1 MTVII
6 LAVALIGLFAVNVD
20 RAGAD
25 KMSALYSKQS
35 SGVDSTLGTSSALT
49 GGSAAG
55 SIFKMLSALVIVIA
69 CIYLGIYLLKKL
81 MGRKYGGYSKDNLL
95 QVIETT
101 YVGPKKTVSLVRVAD
116 KAVLIGVTD
125 NTISVLTELDEAK
138 TAEIMP
144 AVAAEESKEPFS
156 RFLTSASVRLKE
168 FRLKKSGVA
177 LDG

>member
-1 MTVII
+1 
-6 LAVALIGLFAVNVD
+6 
-20 RAGAD
+20 
-25 KMSALYSKQS
+25 
-35 SGVDSTLGTSSALT
+35 
-49 GGSAAG
+49 
-55 SIFKMLSALVIVIA
+55 MLSALVIVIA

-144 AVAAEESKEPFS
+144 AVAAEESREPFS